1 MNKVMFT
8 MYDSYNTIFNPLQT
22 FDLIFQYVKVTNWK
36 NRMLLAS
43 MPACFQICLF
53 LYFNQYYLLSA
64 LSIVIGYILFELFET
79 YLKHDIIHSNSI
91 HHFVKDYDEEVT
103 LWLTVLEKKLQ
114 LSMRDLTNVLT
125 LEEIVRN
132 EIENTSRKKT
142 FGSRIST
149 SIQTYLF
156 PLLTF
161 LGGMLLSRS
170 ITLEYLDVAIL
181 GVIMFALFLVII
193 NILAHTLF
201 DFSSQTK
208 LRDILSLLLE
218 QKLNIVASR
227 HEGIVQKS

>member
-8 MYDSYNTIFNPLQT
+8 MYDSYNTIFNPHQT
-22 FDLIFQYVKVTNWK
+22 CGLIFQYIKVTNWK

-64 LSIVIGYILFELFET
+64 LTILIGYILFELFET

-91 HHFVKDYDEEVT
+91 HHFVQEYDEEVNQ
-103 LWLTVLEKKLQ
+103 WLSVLEEKLQ

-132 EIENTSRKKT
+132 EIENVTTKKS
-142 FGSRIST
+142 FGSRISN
-149 SIQTYLF
+149 SIQTYFF

-161 LGGMLLSRS
+161 VGGILLSRS
-170 ITLEYLDVAIL
+170 ITLEYLDVAFL
-181 GVIMFALFLVII
+181 GIIMFALFLVII

-218 QKLNIVASR
+218 QKLKIVANR
-227 HEGIVQKS
+227 HEGIVRNS